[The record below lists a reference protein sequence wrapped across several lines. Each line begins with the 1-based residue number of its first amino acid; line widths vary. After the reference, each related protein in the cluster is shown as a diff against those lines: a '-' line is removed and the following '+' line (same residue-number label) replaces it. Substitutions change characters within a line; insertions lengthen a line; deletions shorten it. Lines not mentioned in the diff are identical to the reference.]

1 MLASPKLSERERRIA
16 QAALARGRFVIREI
30 AEATGERL
38 EYVNDVAKKWQLLG
52 YLTEV
57 QRNEQ
62 GHKLGRAI
70 TPALHG
76 IVARN

>member
-16 QAALARGRFVIREI
+16 QAAIARGRFVIREI
-30 AEATGERL
+30 AEATGETL

-57 QRNEQ
+57 KRNEH
-62 GHKLGRAI
+62 GHRIGREI
-70 TPALHG
+70 TPALT
-76 IVARN
+76 ALLAN